1 MKEYPFNT
9 AYTHLKTFYGTE
21 ITPDDFETIGL
32 SAWDKIGNK
41 RSNLYK
47 YKATPV
53 EDEGGWYINL
63 PCNVDFIEAVTTS
76 YEDYQETYATK
87 SDGDTTSEW
96 IEGYIE
102 NRKMNTPFLNLPGKF
117 VKYRVANDKLYV
129 AQNYSDINV
138 LYKGVILDEEGLPS
152 LTESEVDAVAVFC
165 AYSKTFKNALV
176 TKDPRTMQ
184 LAAQLKNDWLTRCTQ
199 ARVPDHLSQNDFDE
213 ILNASTSWDRKRFG
227 KSFKPFK

>member
-1 MKEYPFNT
+1 
-9 AYTHLKTFYGTE
+9 
-21 ITPDDFETIGL
+21 
-32 SAWDKIGNK
+32 
-41 RSNLYK
+41 
-47 YKATPV
+47 
-53 EDEGGWYINL
+53 
-63 PCNVDFIEAVTTS
+63 
-76 YEDYQETYATK
+76 
-87 SDGDTTSEW
+87 
-96 IEGYIE
+96 
-102 NRKMNTPFLNLPGKF
+102 MNTPFLNLPGKF

-213 ILNASTSWDRKRFG
+213 ILNASTS
-227 KSFKPFK
+227 